1 MGLFSWLSG
10 SSETESAAITKPA
23 DLNKILV
30 KTGAEIIRAIEA
42 AKAKA
47 LTPLDKAVA
56 AKTETMVKQTLSTAK
71 GEGIDFARKKK
82 EEMKWNDVNEP
93 VKYVCQGAKV
103 LCMYCSVPIGDI
115 MVTSTQVK
123 LQDTFWATNGDR
135 NGAPAP
141 NIVFKG
147 LCMHPRWGISRP
159 PCISVIQ
166 LGVWKNVSQT
176 HIDNYNALLRKSTI
190 PCLHSMQDIQ
200 IIHSGQKCIPEE
212 LKIKTRKFPRI
223 REIYWMDAE
232 MENKITAINFQ
243 KKASILV
250 RTKDYDEGDNITV
263 KITGKNGNDVADGQ
277 KEIILNGTVD
287 SQGIV
292 RYKEK
297 YEWYINENSAE
308 DLNQ

>member
-47 LTPLDKAVA
+47 LTPLDKVVA
-56 AKTETMVKQTLSTAK
+56 AKAETMVKQTLSTAK

-166 LGVWKNVSQT
+166 LGAWKNVSQT

-232 MENKITAINFQ
+232 MENKITS
-243 KKASILV
+243 ASIGDKVSLLV
-250 RTKDYDEGDNITV
+250 RTKDFNPGESVTV
-263 KITGKNGNDVADGQ
+263 KIKEKDNRNVIKGK
-277 KEIILNGTVD
+277 KSIILGGTVND
-287 SQGIV
+287 DGIA
-292 RYKEK
+292 K
-297 YEWYINENSAE
+297 
-308 DLNQ
+308 LNKRIDIEEAGE

>member
-47 LTPLDKAVA
+47 LTPLDKVVA
-56 AKTETMVKQTLSTAK
+56 AKAETMVKQTLSTAK

-176 HIDNYNALLRKSTI
+176 HIDNHNALLRKSTI

-232 MENKITAINFQ
+232 MENKITS
-243 KKASILV
+243 ASIGDKVSLLV
-250 RTKDYDEGDNITV
+250 RTKDFNPGESVTV
-263 KITGKNGNDVADGQ
+263 KIKEKDNRNVIKGK
-277 KEIILNGTVD
+277 KSIILGGTVND
-287 SQGIV
+287 DGIA
-292 RYKEK
+292 K
-297 YEWYINENSAE
+297 
-308 DLNQ
+308 LNKRIDIEEAGE